1 MTTLD
6 LAKRDDILVEL
17 ERIITHDLPV
27 GFTTYNTGTVV
38 ARSVVKGIRN
48 ASKELGNSLWNVW
61 EWTVEDR

>member
-1 MTTLD
+1 
-6 LAKRDDILVEL
+6 
-17 ERIITHDLPV
+17 V
-27 GFTTYNTGTVV
+27 GFTTYNSSSVV